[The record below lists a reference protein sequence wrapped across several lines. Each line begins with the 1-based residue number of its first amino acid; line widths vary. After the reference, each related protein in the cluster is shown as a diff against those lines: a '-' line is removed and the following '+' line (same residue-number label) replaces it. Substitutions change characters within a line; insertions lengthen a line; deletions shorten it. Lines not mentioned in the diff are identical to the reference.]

1 MNPPTL
7 TTDRL
12 ILRPFEEADY
22 PHAVAMWGDADV
34 VRYIG
39 GVTRSPQDVWFA
51 CVRGRGMWDIKGFG
65 NWSVIDRETGAY
77 LGESGFA
84 DFMRGIQPD
93 LSQWP
98 EAGWAFARASWGRG
112 IGSEAVSLMHSW
124 LDENHPGKSV
134 CIIDEDNVGSR
145 RVAEKAGYMLWTMS
159 KLRDHPVTVY
169 HRGA

>member
-1 MNPPTL
+1 L

-22 PHAVAMWGDADV
+22 PHAVAMWGDAEV

-51 CVRGRGMWDIKGFG
+51 CVRGRGMWDIKGYG
-65 NWSVIDRETGAY
+65 NWSVIDRE
-77 LGESGFA
+77 SGFA
-84 DFMRGIQPD
+84 DFKRGIKPD

-112 IGSEAVSLMHSW
+112 IGSDAVSLMHTW
-124 LDENHPGKSV
+124 LDEAHPGKSV
-134 CIIDEDNVGSR
+134 CIIDEDNIGSR

-159 KLRDHPVTVY
+159 TLRDHPVTVY
-169 HRGA
+169 HRNA